1 MSIAR
6 LIYVGDPMCSWCY
19 GFGPQL
25 AALRDALGHR
35 ADLQVILGG
44 LRPYTSQPWDEKLR
58 GYLREAWQN
67 VAHASGQPF
76 NFDLLEREDFVY
88 DTEPACRAVVTAHA
102 MRVEAALPMFL
113 AIQEAFYR
121 DNRDP
126 VEPEVLGS
134 IAEENGLEE
143 AEFLTRFATEEM
155 HTTTRA
161 HFEASRRMGVQG
173 FPTVLIEGEGQ
184 VGLLAHGY
192 AQAEPMIEA
201 ANQFLATGSP
211 SP

>member
-1 MSIAR
+1 MSTTR

-25 AALRDALGHR
+25 TALCEALGDR
-35 ADLQVILGG
+35 AGLQVILGG
-44 LRPYTSQPWDEKLR
+44 LRPYTAQPWDETLR
-58 GYLREAWQN
+58 GHLRQAWQN
-67 VAHASGQPF
+67 VARASGQPF
-76 NFDLLEREDFVY
+76 NFGLLEREDFVY

-102 MRVEAALPMFL
+102 MRLDAALPMFL
-113 AIQEAFYR
+113 AIQDAFYR
-121 DNRDP
+121 DNLDP
-126 VEPEVLGS
+126 AEPEVLGS
-134 IAEENGLEE
+134 IAGQNGLEE
-143 AEFLTRFATEEM
+143 DEFLSRFTTEEM
-155 HTTTRA
+155 QTTTRA

-192 AQAEPMIEA
+192 VQAEPMIEA
-201 ANQFLATGSP
+201 AEQFLAGESP